1 MTLNKGKNEYSLHN
15 LNPDQVLQ
23 MAFEAANRYIATG
36 SLSKGTDKT
45 EYSSGT

>member
-1 MTLNKGKNEYSLHN
+1 MTLNKGKSEYSLHN

-23 MAFEAANRYIATG
+23 MGFEAANRHVATG